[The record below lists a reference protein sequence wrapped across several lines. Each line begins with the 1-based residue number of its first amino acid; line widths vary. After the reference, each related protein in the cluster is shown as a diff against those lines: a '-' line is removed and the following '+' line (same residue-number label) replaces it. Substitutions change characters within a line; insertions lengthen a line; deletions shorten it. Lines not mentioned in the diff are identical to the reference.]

1 MVTTMEPLTEHR
13 GVRGPVVYGFLRLV
27 RVSAARQ
34 EALHGS
40 LAEYC
45 LQHELTLSGVFTE
58 RTADTDGSAAFT
70 GLLDV
75 LELPD
80 VYGVVV
86 PAVSHLGPKA
96 IAVARKARITVAG
109 ARLLAIRRPRDG
121 RPAGSGPAGGPS
133 EHVRSRCGPAPT
145 LDTDT

>member
-1 MVTTMEPLTEHR
+1 MEPLTEHR

-34 EALHGS
+34 EALRAS

-45 LQHELTLSGVFTE
+45 HQHELTLSGVFIE
-58 RTADTDGSAAFT
+58 RTVNTDGSAAFT

-80 VYGVVV
+80 AYGVVV
-86 PAVSHLGPKA
+86 PAVSHLGPKS
-96 IAVARKARITVAG
+96 IAAARQARITSAG

-121 RPAGSGPAGGPS
+121 RPADSGPARGTP
-133 EHVRSRCGPAPT
+133 EHVRRRCGPAPA